1 MWLELQALGWNRPEM
16 RERVAAMTGEW
27 RGVLTDAFGKAAA
40 EYHLDPD
47 QFRVEALVSLVMT
60 FNQGLLLERL
70 SGISE
75 GHRELLRWVDDWL
88 VALEA
93 GK

>member
-1 MWLELQALGWNRPEM
+1 
-16 RERVAAMTGEW
+16 
-27 RGVLTDAFGKAAA
+27 
-40 EYHLDPD
+40 
-47 QFRVEALVSLVMT
+47 MT